1 MQKQPLLI
9 LCMAFILGIFAQD
22 YFVFHR
28 DLILIFLVINFAFIV
43 LGFLRNWSFVKYRN
57 YFLCSFFFVIGIFA
71 HHLNGLSS
79 KVIDNQS
86 EELIFKLDKKLNS
99 NEKNRRYEVT
109 FLEKNQSFQSVLSV
123 PKNLPELDFLH
134 YYKAK
139 VYLNKVEAPNNDFQ
153 FNYAKYLHRK
163 NIFYQAFL
171 PENYQISNRKN
182 LTFSEKLKQRR
193 LEVLHNIDNAEI
205 SSKSREFLKG
215 IILAD
220 RTEMDAET
228 VDDFNKTGLV
238 HFLAIS
244 GSHIAIIF
252 GIFFWIFIKIFPL
265 KYRKF
270 AIISSLVFIWFFGIF
285 IGLGSSVLRA
295 CIMITAFYMSL
306 LFQRKPD
313 LLHSMALAAFLI
325 LIFDTYQLFDIGFQL
340 SFVAV
345 LGIFWLNQPIL
356 NYLPKAD
363 NSFKRLVF
371 NTLSMSLSAQ
381 IATIPLVLFYFHQF
395 SLISIIANLVVIPS
409 SEIIIIF
416 SLLMTVLFAFK
427 IEFSWLNVFYDGL
440 VSGLLK
446 TIHWFSVMDFAFFKN
461 IPMTLSEVLILFSA
475 IYFLRNILLKKE
487 IKSMLVFGFM
497 MFTFFAVRIGL
508 NFYDYEKDEVL
519 VVNYFKQK
527 VLILKEKDCAVFY
540 VDENTDCDKI
550 RKSVVDPYLSS
561 RRVQLFEYKR
571 IPKKSKTV
579 LINDKRFPLN

>member
-1 MQKQPLLI
+1 M
-9 LCMAFILGIFAQD
+9 
-22 YFVFHR
+22 
-28 DLILIFLVINFAFIV
+28 
-43 LGFLRNWSFVKYRN
+43 
-57 YFLCSFFFVIGIFA
+57 IGIFA
-71 HHLNGLSS
+71 HHLNYFSS
-79 KVIDNQS
+79 KVVDNQS

-139 VYLNKVEAPNNDFQ
+139 IYLSKVEVPNNDFQ
-153 FNYAKYLHRK
+153 FNYAKYLRRK
-163 NIFYQAFL
+163 NVFYQAYL
-171 PENYQISNRKN
+171 PENYQISDRKN
-182 LTFSEKLKQRR
+182 LTFGEKLKQRR

-220 RTEMDAET
+220 RTEMDSET

-252 GIFFWIFIKIFPL
+252 GIFFLVFVKIFPL

-270 AIISSLVFIWFFGIF
+270 AIISSLVFIWFFGVF

-295 CIMITAFYMSL
+295 CIMITTFYMSL

-325 LIFDTYQLFDIGFQL
+325 LIFDTHQLFDIGFQL
-340 SFVAV
+340 SFIAV

-363 NSFKRLVF
+363 NLWKRLMF

-381 IATIPLVLFYFHQF
+381 IATLPLVLFYFHQF

-427 IEFSWLNVFYDGL
+427 FDFLLINQFYDIL
-440 VSGLLK
+440 VSFLLK
-446 TIHWFSVMDFAFFKN
+446 TIHWFSAMDFAFFKN
-461 IPMTLSEVLILFSA
+461 IPMTLLEVLILFSA

-487 IKSMLVFGFM
+487 IKSTLVFGFLI
-497 MFTFFAVRIGL
+497 FVFFAVRTGL
-508 NFYDYEKDEVL
+508 NFYNYEKDEVL

-527 VLILKEKDCAVFY
+527 ILILKEKDFTVFY
-540 VDENTDCDKI
+540 VDENADSDKV

-561 RRVQLFEYKR
+561 RRVKLFEYKH
-571 IPKKSKTV
+571 IPKNSKTV
-579 LINDKRFPLN
+579 LINGMQYSLN